1 VVQADQRAARRWLDD
16 RCISFAF
23 AGKSEFM
30 PNPDFVF
37 PAPQPPEV
45 KAGEATVPVPNA
57 MVCGTRCS
65 PGTTSSAEAMLAM
78 LTQ

>member
-1 VVQADQRAARRWLDD
+1 
-16 RCISFAF
+16 
-23 AGKSEFM
+23 M

-45 KAGEATVPVPNA
+45 KASEATVPVPNA
-57 MVCGTRCS
+57 MVCGTRR
-65 PGTTSSAEAMLAM
+65 EAMLAM